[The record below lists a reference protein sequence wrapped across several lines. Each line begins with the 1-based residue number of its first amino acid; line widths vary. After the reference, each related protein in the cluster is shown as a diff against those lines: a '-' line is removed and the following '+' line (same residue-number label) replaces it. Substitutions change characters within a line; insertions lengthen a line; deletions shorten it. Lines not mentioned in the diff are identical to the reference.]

1 MRIEEITEQIEQLD
15 LQEGL
20 RNFDIVTDEL
30 NGVEKTKV
38 SHWSFI
44 LNSLPKKELPKL
56 VYKELEI
63 PPGVKS
69 LLGEVTSYLTPILP
83 VFQIKDAEGDP
94 TVHKMREKFK
104 GLSNEMQIEGPHQPF
119 LQRPYKYKACCAMY
133 SLDEKWYRGFVLGE
147 LPDEMMLVQYVDYGN
162 VEVVSTSWGI
172 SDKKKFW
179 FYFETDVYQRH
190 YCRKGFFTLLWS

>member
-94 TVHKMREKFK
+94 TVRF
-104 GLSNEMQIEGPHQPF
+104 
-119 LQRPYKYKACCAMY
+119 
-133 SLDEKWYRGFVLGE
+133 
-147 LPDEMMLVQYVDYGN
+147 
-162 VEVVSTSWGI
+162 
-172 SDKKKFW
+172 
-179 FYFETDVYQRH
+179 
-190 YCRKGFFTLLWS
+190 